1 MKQRDIFIVSQDGL
15 NPEVNQ
21 IAVEAISELMACFPS
36 YKNDYPITNLG
47 AWKDDGYIYPKNGQL
62 YLVPYKSTCWHI
74 ENAKR
79 DAVNDGRPNQLNA
92 STLFQTM
99 QEDPTNQEIPQFTI
113 LLTKDDLYPN
123 RQMNYCLGMGDEGIG
138 CIVSARR
145 FSDAN
150 GNLIDRENF
159 KTVLMHEFGHVIG
172 LTYEGRENSADIYG
186 THCTDED
193 GLCIMQQRSNGD
205 FSDIT
210 QARLGAKAYGIP
222 PICNDCIKAGNQF
235 FAKERQQANVN
246 KIVQETL
253 KNLGIRR

>member
-1 MKQRDIFIVSQDGL
+1 
-15 NPEVNQ
+15 
-21 IAVEAISELMACFPS
+21 
-36 YKNDYPITNLG
+36 
-47 AWKDDGYIYPKNGQL
+47 
-62 YLVPYKSTCWHI
+62 
-74 ENAKR
+74 
-79 DAVNDGRPNQLNA
+79 
-92 STLFQTM
+92 
-99 QEDPTNQEIPQFTI
+99 
-113 LLTKDDLYPN
+113 
-123 RQMNYCLGMGDEGIG
+123 
-138 CIVSARR
+138 
-145 FSDAN
+145 
-150 GNLIDRENF
+150 
-159 KTVLMHEFGHVIG
+159 MHEFGHVIG